1 MDEKELIEKSRSGDL
16 ESFNGLVI
24 LYQKEIYNFC
34 LRLTGNVQTAEDMA
48 QETFIS
54 AWKGIKGLKGENFK
68 YWLLRI
74 ARNACYDYFRSVKR
88 RPVVS
93 LEASPGINP
102 VARGNP
108 EQDLLKNELSED
120 ISRGLS
126 ELASDIREVIVLSD
140 ILGYSYQ
147 EISEI
152 LKCPLGT
159 VRSRL
164 SRGRSQLRDFLLK
177 RGTISLPGSSI

>member
-1 MDEKELIEKSRSGDL
+1 MDDKELIEKSRTGDL
-16 ESFNGLVI
+16 ESFNSLVL
-24 LYQKEIYNFC
+24 LYQKDVYNFC
-34 LRLTGNVQTAEDMA
+34 LRLTGNVHTAEDLT

-54 AWKGIKGLKGENFK
+54 AWRGIRELKGSNFK

-74 ARNACYDYFRSVKR
+74 ARNACYDYFRSMRR
-88 RPVVS
+88 RPTVS
-93 LEASPGINP
+93 LEANPAINP

-108 EQDLLKNELSED
+108 EQQLLKEELSED
-120 ISRGLS
+120 VSRGLA
-126 ELASDIREVIVLSD
+126 ELSPEIKEVIVLSD
-140 ILGYSYQ
+140 ILGYNYQ

-164 SRGRSQLRDFLLK
+164 SRGRSQLRDFLIK
-177 RGTISLPGSSI
+177 RGTISLSRSSK